1 MSEPIHDEPSPVLSA
16 GAQLRA
22 AREARGMHIGLLAT
36 TLKVPV
42 RKLELL
48 EGDRLDELHDATFVR
63 ALALSVC
70 RVLKC
75 ESGPVLEALPAQEA
89 VAETLEQ
96 VGRGMNAP
104 FSQRSVTSMA
114 VRSALGG
121 RGRWVAGLI
130 LLLAGAGWWMPASW
144 WSWPSV
150 QPIAVDAASPSDG
163 QAATGASGQVL
174 DASTPQVA
182 QGAAAASSPDLVQT
196 LHGAPAEGAGV
207 AMPSAVMVTEPSWIE
222 VADLQGRQLWART
235 LTPGE
240 VVALEGGA
248 GVKLTIGNAAGTQVR
263 WRNQAVDLTRVTRDN
278 VARLELQ

>member
-1 MSEPIHDEPSPVLSA
+1 
-16 GAQLRA
+16 
-22 AREARGMHIGLLAT
+22 
-36 TLKVPV
+36 
-42 RKLELL
+42 
-48 EGDRLDELHDATFVR
+48 
-63 ALALSVC
+63 
-70 RVLKC
+70 
-75 ESGPVLEALPAQEA
+75 
-89 VAETLEQ
+89 
-96 VGRGMNAP
+96 
-104 FSQRSVTSMA
+104 MA

-235 LTPGE
+235 LPPPPATLVTTG
-240 VVALEGGA
+240 GGA

>member
-104 FSQRSVTSMA
+104 FSQRHATSMA

-121 RGRWVAGLI
+121 RGLWVAGLI

-150 QPIAVDAASPSDG
+150 QPIALDAASPSDG

-174 DASTPQVA
+174 GASAPQVA
-182 QGAAAASSPDLVQT
+182 QGAVAAAGPDLVQT